1 MGFCLFRVCV
11 SVCLFVCALTQG
23 LTLKSSWPWTCLTPQ
38 VNAGNVN
45 LPTCLFFPPF
55 FKIVVK
61 YIKTATEPF
70 CWAWIFQTGQD
81 LTMWP
86 RLTAELSPP
95 ASASRRYM
103 GFTHALPLWILFKQ
117 VLVLF
122 FLGILFYF
130 ILFEKCG
137 GLKIEPRIAFISL
150 CGSPWLLFQ
159 SPKC

>member
-1 MGFCLFRVCV
+1 MCVCLSVCV
-11 SVCLFVCALTQG
+11 CFDTGSHSEVQLALD
-23 LTLKSSWPWTCLTPQ
+23 LLNSPSECWECKFADMS
-38 VNAGNVN
+38 
-45 LPTCLFFPPF
+45 FFPPF

-70 CWAWIFQTGQD
+70 YWAWIFQTGQD